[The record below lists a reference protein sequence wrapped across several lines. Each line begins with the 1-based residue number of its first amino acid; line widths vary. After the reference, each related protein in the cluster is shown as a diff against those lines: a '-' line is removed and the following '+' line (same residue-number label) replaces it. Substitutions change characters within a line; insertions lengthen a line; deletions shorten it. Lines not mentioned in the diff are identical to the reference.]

1 MYGKMGGR
9 EKMEGKRGREMIK
22 GKEKKGEGK
31 RERKKKGKGKKK
43 NAGGEKKKKRS
54 GESGHR
60 SRYLSHAKRAL
71 YHVS

>member
-1 MYGKMGGR
+1 
-9 EKMEGKRGREMIK
+9 MENPGIDPSTSRMKKKKVEEM
-22 GKEKKGEGK
+22 GKEKS
-31 RERKKKGKGKKK
+31 
-43 NAGGEKKKKRS
+43 GEKKSVS